1 MMAAALAL
9 ARCGPS
15 QRTRRQCL
23 LAASRRARSASS
35 STSGSSTDPP
45 FPRHAVAVPRRGAH
59 ARRTAPRA
67 FASSAASPVDAA
79 DDALSLPPPGSVH
92 LWLFDP
98 DDADDAILSRYET
111 EVLSADERASARA
124 AATVT
129 EDARAQIVR
138 SRALLR
144 CVLARYCG
152 TNVPPR
158 GLRFELGER
167 GKPSLAGYVAASSVA
182 VASDAD
188 ADVAAPPPLRFSLS
202 HTKKLLALAVTS
214 APPDAAR
221 DLSTNAS
228 SVRFPFDARHEIGVD
243 CEDERRRTS
252 GSADRLA
259 ERWLSADEHAFLA
272 SVEDDETRASRFM
285 RLWTL
290 KEAYVKAL
298 GTGIAAHPFAQFDVS
313 MTPRAD
319 GAEDGESVELRE
331 RSTSV
336 AGEEEGGAFPSRRG
350 DARAASSRLRRDWAA
365 SARGWRFTLIRVKR
379 GEGLICAVCAWAG
392 LPGLE
397 ETAGTAE
404 ASASEMGRAPLARGV
419 FEGRGSE
426 DEDDD
431 ASSTPGSVSV
441 RWTVPLLGDLEP
453 EAKPPPEIVAASAR

>member
-1 MMAAALAL
+1 MAAALAL

-23 LAASRRARSASS
+23 LAASRRARSASA
-35 STSGSSTDPP
+35 STSGSSAAPA
-45 FPRHAVAVPRRGAH
+45 FPRHAVEVPRRGAH
-59 ARRTAPRA
+59 ARRGAPRA
-67 FASSAASPVDAA
+67 FASSAASAVDADA
-79 DDALSLPPPGSVH
+79 DLRLPPPGSVH

-98 DDADDAILSRYET
+98 DDADDAAILSRYET
-111 EVLSADERASARA
+111 EVLSADERASANA
-124 AATVT
+124 DAPMT
-129 EDARAQIVR
+129 DGARAQVVR
-138 SRALLR
+138 SRALMR

-152 TNVPPR
+152 KDVPPN

-167 GKPSLAGYVAASSVA
+167 GKPSLAGYVSPGS
-182 VASDAD
+182 SDAG
-188 ADVAAPPPLRFSLS
+188 VAPPPPLRFSLS
-202 HTKKLLALAVTS
+202 HTNKLLALAVTS
-214 APPDAAR
+214 APRNASNPR
-221 DLSTNAS
+221 KAS
-228 SVRFPFDARHEIGVD
+228 SVRFPFDACHEVGVD

-336 AGEEEGGAFPSRRG
+336 AGEKEGGAFPSRRG

-404 ASASEMGRAPLARGV
+404 ASASETGRAPLARGI

>member
-1 MMAAALAL
+1 MAAALAL

-35 STSGSSTDPP
+35 STSGSSTDPA

-158 GLRFELGER
+158 GLRFELGE
-167 GKPSLAGYVAASSVA
+167 
-182 VASDAD
+182 
-188 ADVAAPPPLRFSLS
+188 
-202 HTKKLLALAVTS
+202 
-214 APPDAAR
+214 
-221 DLSTNAS
+221 
-228 SVRFPFDARHEIGVD
+228 
-243 CEDERRRTS
+243 
-252 GSADRLA
+252 
-259 ERWLSADEHAFLA
+259 
-272 SVEDDETRASRFM
+272 
-285 RLWTL
+285 
-290 KEAYVKAL
+290 
-298 GTGIAAHPFAQFDVS
+298 
-313 MTPRAD
+313 
-319 GAEDGESVELRE
+319 
-331 RSTSV
+331 
-336 AGEEEGGAFPSRRG
+336 
-350 DARAASSRLRRDWAA
+350 
-365 SARGWRFTLIRVKR
+365 
-379 GEGLICAVCAWAG
+379 
-392 LPGLE
+392 
-397 ETAGTAE
+397 
-404 ASASEMGRAPLARGV
+404 
-419 FEGRGSE
+419 
-426 DEDDD
+426 
-431 ASSTPGSVSV
+431 
-441 RWTVPLLGDLEP
+441 
-453 EAKPPPEIVAASAR
+453 